1 MYIWV
6 KENFIQTNSMKEVLW
21 KIHLL
26 SFQITWDK
34 DFAEYQK
41 IFEKVK
47 GKDYLLFRVYKL
59 TIVKFKKT

>member
-1 MYIWV
+1 
-6 KENFIQTNSMKEVLW
+6 MKEVLW